1 MMNLAN
7 VAKLVD
13 SRNKIKSDEAKE
25 NMTMKQSIGEK
36 ENSLIGSKRSCS
48 SRSMLG
54 NISANVFNNVP
65 SDELTKLKPKYQ
77 THQDQFF
84 GSYFPQ
90 PHGAINDSIT
100 SMSIPEE
107 VPDFPDYVSSVPKCD
122 LIDDMSFSNPMP
134 LQFDYSLQM
143 SPPLCSPYLPS
154 SYPVFIP
161 PSPPTV
167 SSLSSLSMPSETSQG
182 LTATVEQDGFIRLR
196 LNHDMVL
203 DICIN
208 MAVRLMNMSKK
219 SFITLSASSKHA
231 AMIHPK
237 GRILIYEPRVEIQ
250 TEDTMS
256 VKNAKVYPR
265 GISFTANNMALVYLL
280 DEAGARSTSDMFHD
294 LYATHIVDT
303 LFEEEIDGYGLNVIL
318 PILLIREIPWLPIE
332 R

>member
-7 VAKLVD
+7 VSKLVD
-13 SRNKIKSDEAKE
+13 SRNKIKSDERKE

-36 ENSLIGSKRSCS
+36 ENNFIGNKRSSS

-54 NISANVFNNVP
+54 NLSVNVPNNVP
-65 SDELTKLKPKYQ
+65 SEELTKLKPKFQ
-77 THQDQFF
+77 TNQDHFF
-84 GSYFPQ
+84 RSSFPGDASF
-90 PHGAINDSIT
+90 GAISDTIT
-100 SMSIPEE
+100 PMSFPED

-122 LIDDMSFSNPMP
+122 LIDDLSFSNPMP
-134 LQFDYSLQM
+134 LQFDNLMPM

-154 SYPVFIP
+154 NYPVFL
-161 PSPPTV
+161 PPTQPSV
-167 SSLSSLSMPSETSQG
+167 SSLSSISMPSETNQG
-182 LTATVEQDGFIRLR
+182 LTATVEQEGFIRLR
-196 LNHDMVL
+196 LNYDMVL

-231 AMIHPK
+231 ALIHPK

-294 LYATHIVDT
+294 LYATQIVDT
-303 LFEEEIDGYGLNVIL
+303 LFEEEFVTEL
-318 PILLIREIPWLPIE
+318 EITVMYIE
-332 R
+332 CF